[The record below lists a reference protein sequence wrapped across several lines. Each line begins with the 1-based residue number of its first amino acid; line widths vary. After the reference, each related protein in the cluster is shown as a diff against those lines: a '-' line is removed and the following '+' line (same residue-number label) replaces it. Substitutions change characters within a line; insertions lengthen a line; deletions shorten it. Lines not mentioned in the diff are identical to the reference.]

1 MDEITR
7 ALRNP
12 LSRRTVLKAGAL
24 AAAGA
29 AAGGLVTTRRAF
41 AQEQLAPTTISLW
54 HQQWEPIDAVY
65 AALKASV
72 EAQQPNVTVDV
83 TPLPYDQLLQK
94 VLPSVAAGNEADI
107 MMVYSSWLV
116 ASDIE
121 SLFAPVAPGLMSV
134 ADAQSLFYP
143 EALTEG
149 VRGENLYYLPFLNG
163 MGGSTFT
170 YNVDHLEEAGI
181 DPGSIQTWDDL
192 VAASKELVRWD
203 GDNLARAGFAFSPYI
218 ASMWVTGID
227 QMGGSY
233 YDAETGKFNLTSDE
247 AKATLQMINDLLTV
261 HKVDDITKEAPSH
274 ANMTGYGAADG
285 FGQGLASITN
295 FGSWIVSGYE
305 NSVPDFRAGV
315 MPMPYMA
322 DTTDETIELSHNA
335 VHVLSRRLL
344 EDPDKAA
351 AATFLLGQFADA
363 ANFFPLVDAYGG
375 SVIIP
380 SVAEAPGITDRNWG
394 SIQQQYDQSVW
405 PRAKFEEHHVP
416 DWNITVAWP
425 QLYRVFNGGEA
436 MDGVLQVW
444 RTSPTCLSRTH
455 STGWVSD
462 PLERFTARRR

>member
-1 MDEITR
+1 MDEVTR
-7 ALRNP
+7 ALAKP

-24 AAAGA
+24 AAAA
-29 AAGGLVTTRRAF
+29 AAMSGLATTRQTF

-94 VLPSVAAGNEADI
+94 VLPSVAANNEADI

-121 SLFAPVAPGLMSV
+121 SLFLPVAPGLLSV
-134 ADAQSLFYP
+134 EDAQSLFYP
-143 EALTEG
+143 AALSEG
-149 VRGENLYYLPFLNG
+149 LRGDSLYYLPFLNG

-170 YNVDHLEEAGI
+170 YNQDHLDEAGI
-181 DPGSIQTWDDL
+181 DAGSIVTWDDL
-192 VAASKELVRWD
+192 VAAGKELVRWD
-203 GDNLARAGFAFSPYI
+203 GDDLVRAGVAFSPYI
-218 ASMWVTGID
+218 ASAWVTGIG

-233 YDAETGKFNLTSDE
+233 YDAETGKFDLTSDE

-261 HKVDDITKEAPSH
+261 HKVDDIAKEAPSH

-305 NSVPDFRAGV
+305 SSVPDFRAGV
-315 MPMPYMA
+315 FPTPYMA
-322 DTTDETIELSHNA
+322 DTMDETIELGHNA
-335 VHVLSRRLL
+335 VHVLSRRLA

-351 AATFLLGQFADA
+351 AASFLLGQFATPE
-363 ANFFPLVDAYGG
+363 NFFPLVDAYGG

-380 SVAEAPGITDRNWG
+380 SVAEAPDIGDRNWG

-425 QLYRVFNGGEA
+425 QLYRIFNGGEP
-436 MDGVLQVW
+436 MDNVLQ
-444 RTSPTCLSRTH
+444 
-455 STGWVSD
+455 D
-462 PLERFTARRR
+462 LENESNLLEQDALDRLGI